1 MDNMRKIEVPFP
13 SCSHLYDEVPI
24 GKYKILVTAYND
36 FDLPR
41 PKINQSYFLSSEWIN
56 FLQPIEV
63 FGKPIDTVSSYPRL
77 ISNPAIMVHW
87 PDYGVLTYKQI
98 DWLVNKIIVDLECG
112 LVVET
117 GCTGGHG
124 RTGTLLACLAGKLL
138 GLSATE
144 AIQHIRKVYCMFA
157 VEKESQIELIAEYL
171 QSPIPSPADV
181 HTHEFRYYR

>member
-1 MDNMRKIEVPFP
+1 
-13 SCSHLYDEVPI
+13 
-24 GKYKILVTAYND
+24 
-36 FDLPR
+36 
-41 PKINQSYFLSSEWIN
+41 
-56 FLQPIEV
+56 
-63 FGKPIDTVSSYPRL
+63 
-77 ISNPAIMVHW
+77 MVHW